1 MIHPEVFLVAET
13 QLQEIELKQYLN
25 SIGANEYNPDPN
37 NEEDDL
43 TLLTAFSGKLCYRSF
58 QAGLNK
64 NVTKVRDNIG
74 EYIDNIHK
82 VGHGSVLEHVSISFV
97 FKNVSRVF
105 THELVRHRVGVAISQ
120 ESMRYVALDTI
131 PMWMPAIIYND
142 AKARMIWEDA
152 ISDVTDSIAH
162 LQQALIRDDM
172 SFTEKKF
179 ITSHIRRLAP
189 MGIATAMVW
198 TVNVRSLRHII
209 QLRTSRHAEEEIRL
223 VFDAVAQICKQRYP
237 SLFGDMQC
245 EYVNGYNEWLSKYPS
260 EPYVNEL
267 LKKKDEEIIELKRK
281 LHGMWDQQIGD

>member
-82 VGHGSVLEHVSISFV
+82 VGHGSVLEHGSISFV

-131 PMWMPAIIYND
+131 PMWIPPIINNNPA
-142 AKARMIWEDA
+142 AKITWEWGIQKA
-152 ISDVTDSIAH
+152 EETIKK
-162 LQQALIRDDM
+162 LQEILIKDNI

-189 MGIATAMVW
+189 MGITTAMVW

-223 VFDAVAQICKQRYP
+223 VFDTVAQICKQRYP

-267 LKKKDEEIIELKRK
+267 LKKKDEEITELKRK
-281 LHGMWDQQIGD
+281 LHGMWDQQLEV